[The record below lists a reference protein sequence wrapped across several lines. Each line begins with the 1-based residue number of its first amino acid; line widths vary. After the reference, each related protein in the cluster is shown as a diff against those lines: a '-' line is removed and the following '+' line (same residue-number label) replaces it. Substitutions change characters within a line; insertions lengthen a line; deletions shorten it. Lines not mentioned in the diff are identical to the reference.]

1 MTDKKAEVLITRA
14 AANIRKAAVADRKR
28 RAELTSVA
36 EYLESMIYETE
47 LGYDKP
53 LFEENPVAASGEPL
67 DDIKR
72 MMKPF
77 KVRLTR

>member
-1 MTDKKAEVLITRA
+1 MPDKKAEVLITRA

-36 EYLESMIYETE
+36 EYLESMIYERE

-53 LFEENPVAASGEPL
+53 LFEENPAPVDGEPL
-67 DDIKR
+67 DEIKR

>member
-36 EYLESMIYETE
+36 EYLESMVYEKE
-47 LGYDKP
+47 LGYGKP
-53 LFEENPVAASGEPL
+53 MYEDNPAPVGAESAE
-67 DDIKR
+67 DIKK